1 MNDRLGNLV
10 EVGDVIRMVEI
21 PTDFLYTLNKNEA
34 PHIQEMLNNEYE
46 IDSFT
51 ENGKASAAISWNV
64 GKSLTR
70 HGRLEMSTHEFE
82 VVRKAF
88 KTNIAVKNNYV
99 WFACKV
105 TFILIFLGN
114 VAQFVRGHKLS
125 FPAILLGIVLL
136 VFLSKGKTHFK
147 PTKEN

>member
-21 PTDFLYTLNKNEA
+21 PTDFLDTLNKNET

-64 GKSLTR
+64 GKGLTR
-70 HGRLEMSTHEFE
+70 HGRLDMSNHEFE

-88 KTNIAVKNNYV
+88 KTNIAVK
-99 WFACKV
+99 K
-105 TFILIFLGN
+105 TMLGLR
-114 VAQFVRGHKLS
+114 AKLHL
-125 FPAILLGIVLL
+125 F
-136 VFLSKGKTHFK
+136 
-147 PTKEN
+147 